1 EIGEADPLE
10 TAVDARPPRRAD
22 RLTHLL
28 FASVGG
34 ALDHAGLDPRAHA
47 PDRIGLFVGTGQ
59 LPDGPAASFWRCA
72 LERGFDRAS
81 GPAFARMV
89 LNAPAGAVG
98 RSLELRGP
106 LTVVADGEGAGL
118 SAAVLAFDWLRRRD
132 DADVLIVASA
142 FEVGRIV
149 RDGPTSSGTHEA
161 SAAVVFARSSWAE
174 AAGVAPR
181 LRVVDASL
189 TGAGPR
195 TSRDR
200 PRHDAADLVA
210 LVDACHRADRDR
222 VVAHSSSFGDV
233 GTRATLSL
241 APHAPLP
248 LTTSRPH
255 AKATLHG

>member
-1 EIGEADPLE
+1 MRLE
-10 TAVDARPPRRAD
+10 GAVHAIRTAV
-22 RLTHLL
+22 TM
-28 FASVGG
+28 SV
-34 ALDHAGLDPRAHA
+34 LDPRAHA